1 MYHIIFVLISIMKTQ
16 NKHKW
21 ILILM
26 MMSQLL
32 LICFALYWL
41 NSQYKLEKNALLKEM
56 YSYYQQ
62 SYNVTIDSMLVKNV
76 IKPAMN
82 DSINHYYNYGYH
94 SGAIVMADSLK
105 IVKGSMPFRKSN
117 KDGKGI
123 VTIRLD
129 SSQDTSD
136 VKSFKAES
144 EGLDDD
150 MLLRS
155 VKLFVQLSND
165 SLGKHKEFLNGFGHR
180 LDSALFVSDFESR
193 LGEHNFNFSPIWTTA
208 SVDTEEPGNERKY
221 LILNNMALGLPT
233 ALIRNHRSYLYGQ
246 IFPQIIFALILI
258 ILTAS
263 AFFLA
268 YRNIMKQLRL
278 NEMRNSFISN
288 ISHELKTPVST
299 VKVALEALRNYNVKS
314 DPVVAEEYF
323 EMAGKEIKRLELLI
337 SKVLDHSVIEQDNSI
352 LRFEELDL
360 VLLMQEAVNSL
371 RPRIEEVGAKVNFD
385 HPDELLINADPLYLQ
400 GVIINLFDNSLK
412 YGNGNPEIEISLSKS
427 KEHAKIIISD
437 NGPGIPEEYRKKV
450 FDKFFRV
457 PARDLHNVKGYGLG
471 LSFAALIVEM
481 HRGSIEVHNNETG
494 CSFTIKIPI
503 EKVE

>member
-16 NKHKW
+16 IKHKW

-26 MMSQLL
+26 VMSQLL

-41 NSQYKLEKNALLKEM
+41 NSQYKLEKNALLKDM
-56 YSYYQQ
+56 YTYYKQ
-62 SYNVTIDSMLVKNV
+62 SYNVAVDSMLVKNV
-76 IKPAMN
+76 IKPAMDDTTN
-82 DSINHYYNYGYH
+82 QYYNYKTH
-94 SGAIVMADSLK
+94 SGAVLMADSFK
-105 IVKGSMPFRKSN
+105 IVKGSMSFSESK
-117 KDGKGI
+117 KEAKEI
-123 VTIRLD
+123 VAIRLN
-129 SSQDTSD
+129 SSSDTLD
-136 VKSFKAES
+136 VKSFNAES

-165 SLGKHKEFLNGFGHR
+165 TSGAHGKFLHSFNKR

-193 LGEHNFNFSPIWTTA
+193 LGEHDFNFLPIWTTA
-208 SVDTEEPGNERKY
+208 FVDTEKTVDKQKY
-221 LILNNMALGLPT
+221 LVLNNMALDLPT
-233 ALIRNHRSYLYGQ
+233 AIIRNYRPYLYGQ
-246 IFPQIIFALILI
+246 ILPQIIFALILI

-278 NEMRNSFISN
+278 NEMRNNFISN

-314 DPVVAEEYF
+314 DPVVSEEYF

-337 SKVLDHSVIEQDNSI
+337 SKVLDHSIIEQDTSI
-352 LRFEELDL
+352 LRFEEVDL
-360 VLLMQEAVNSL
+360 VMLIQEAVDSL
-371 RPRIEEVGAKVNFD
+371 RPRIEEAGAKVSLNY
-385 HPDELLINADPLYLQ
+385 PDELLINADPLYLQ

-412 YGNGNPEIEISLSKS
+412 YGNGNPEIEISLSES
-427 KEHAKIIISD
+427 KNYARIIISD

-481 HRGSIEVHNNETG
+481 HRGSIEVHNKKTG
-494 CSFTIKIPI
+494 CSFIIKIPI

>member
-16 NKHKW
+16 IKHKW
-21 ILILM
+21 ILFLM
-26 MMSQLL
+26 VMSQLL

-41 NSQYKLEKNALLKEM
+41 NSQYKVEKDALLKEM
-56 YSYYQQ
+56 YSYYKQ

-76 IKPAMN
+76 IKPAM
-82 DSINHYYNYGYH
+82 DDTTDQYYNFKTH
-94 SGAIVMADSLK
+94 FGAIMMADSLK
-105 IVKGSMPFRKSN
+105 IVKGTMPFSKSEKN
-117 KDGKGI
+117 GKGI

-129 SSQDTSD
+129 SSRDTLD
-136 VKSFKAES
+136 VRSFRHES
-144 EGLDDD
+144 QGLDDD

-155 VKLFVQLSND
+155 VKLFVRLSND
-165 SLGKHKEFLNGFGHR
+165 TSGAHGKFLHSFDEK

-193 LGEHNFNFSPIWTTA
+193 LSEHKYDFSTIWVSASFDTT
-208 SVDTEEPGNERKY
+208 EKINEGKY
-221 LILNNMALGLPT
+221 LALKNMSFGLPNVS
-233 ALIRNHRSYLYGQ
+233 IRNYRSYIIGQ
-246 IFPQIIFALILI
+246 IFPQLLFVLILI

-263 AFFLA
+263 AFILA
-268 YRNIMKQLRL
+268 YRNILKQLRL

-314 DPVVAEEYF
+314 DPVVAEEYL

-337 SKVLDHSVIEQDNSI
+337 SKVLDHSVIEQDASI
-352 LRFEELDL
+352 LCMEEVDL
-360 VLLMQEAVNSL
+360 VILIQEAVNSL
-371 RPRIEEVGAKVNFD
+371 RPGIEEAGAKVNFD

-412 YGNGNPEIEISLSKS
+412 YGNGNPEIEISLSES
-427 KEHAKIIISD
+427 NGFARIVISD

-457 PARDLHNVKGYGLG
+457 PTRNLHNVKGYGLG

-494 CSFTIKIPI
+494 CSFTIKIPTGI
-503 EKVE
+503 R

>member
-1 MYHIIFVLISIMKTQ
+1 MV
-16 NKHKW
+16 
-21 ILILM
+21 
-26 MMSQLL
+26 MSQLL

-41 NSQYKLEKNALLKEM
+41 NSQYKVEKEALLKEM
-56 YSYYQQ
+56 YSYYKQ
-62 SYNVTIDSMLVKNV
+62 SYNVTVDSMLVKNI
-76 IKPAMN
+76 IKPVMD
-82 DSINHYYNYGYH
+82 DSINHYYNYGSH
-94 SGAIVMADSLK
+94 SGAIVMADSFK
-105 IVKGSMPFRKSN
+105 IVDGSMPFRKSN

-129 SSQDTSD
+129 SSQDTLD
-136 VKSFKAES
+136 VKSFNAES
-144 EGLDDD
+144 EGLDED

-165 SLGKHKEFLNGFGHR
+165 TSGAHGKFLHSFNKR

-193 LGEHNFNFSPIWTTA
+193 LGEHDFNFLPIWTTA
-208 SVDTEEPGNERKY
+208 FVDTEKTVDKQKY
-221 LILNNMALGLPT
+221 LVLNNMALDLPT
-233 ALIRNHRSYLYGQ
+233 AIIRNYRSYIIGQ
-246 IFPQIIFALILI
+246 IFPQILFVLILI

-263 AFFLA
+263 AFILA

-337 SKVLDHSVIEQDNSI
+337 SKVLDHSIIEQDTSI
-352 LRFEELDL
+352 LRLEEVDL
-360 VLLMQEAVNSL
+360 VILMREAVDSL
-371 RPRIEEVGAKVNFD
+371 RPRIEEVGAKVSLD

-427 KEHAKIIISD
+427 KNHARIVITD

-457 PARDLHNVKGYGLG
+457 PTNDLHNVKGYGLG

-481 HRGSIEVHNNETG
+481 HRGTIEVHNKKTG
-494 CSFTIKIPI
+494 CSFIIKIPT
-503 EKVE
+503 EKS

>member
-1 MYHIIFVLISIMKTQ
+1 MV
-16 NKHKW
+16 
-21 ILILM
+21 
-26 MMSQLL
+26 MSQLL

-41 NSQYKLEKNALLKEM
+41 NSQYKLEKDALLKEL
-56 YSYYQQ
+56 YSYYKQ
-62 SYNVTIDSMLVKNV
+62 SYNVAIDSMLVKNV
-76 IKPAMN
+76 IKPAM
-82 DSINHYYNYGYH
+82 DDRTIQYYNYKTH
-94 SGAIVMADSLK
+94 SGTIVMADSFR
-105 IVKGSMPFRKSN
+105 IVKGSIPFSMN
-117 KDGKGI
+117 KKGGKEI
-123 VTIRLD
+123 VTIKFD
-129 SSQDTSD
+129 SSKDTLN
-136 VKSFKAES
+136 VKSHQTES
-144 EGLDDD
+144 QGLDDD

-155 VKLFVQLSND
+155 VRLFVQYSND
-165 SLGKHKEFLNGFGHR
+165 SLGKHNWFSNGFEHR

-193 LGEHNFNFSPIWTTA
+193 LGDHDFNFPPIWTTA
-208 SVDTEEPGNERKY
+208 FVDTEETINERKY
-221 LILNNMALGLPT
+221 LVLNNMALGLPA
-233 ALIRNHRSYLYGQ
+233 ALIKNHRSYLYGQ

-263 AFFLA
+263 AFILA
-268 YRNIMKQLRL
+268 YRNIIKQLRL

-337 SKVLDHSVIEQDNSI
+337 SKVLDHSVIEQDTSI
-352 LRFEELDL
+352 LCMEEVDL
-360 VLLMQEAVNSL
+360 VILIQEAVDSL
-371 RPRIEEVGAKVNFD
+371 RTRIEEVGAKVNFD

-427 KEHAKIIISD
+427 NDFARIVISD

-457 PARDLHNVKGYGLG
+457 PTRNLHNVKGYGLG

-481 HRGSIEVHNNETG
+481 HRGSIEVYNNETG
-494 CSFTIKIPI
+494 CSFVIKIPI
-503 EKVE
+503 ERS

>member
-1 MYHIIFVLISIMKTQ
+1 MKTQ
-16 NKHKW
+16 FKHKW
-21 ILILM
+21 ILTLM
-26 MMSQLL
+26 VISQLL

-41 NSQYKLEKNALLKEM
+41 NSQYKVEKEVLRRDLAT
-56 YSYYQQ
+56 YYTQ
-62 SYNVTIDSMLVKNV
+62 SYNVTVDSMLVRNV
-76 IKPAMN
+76 IKPAMEN
-82 DSINHYYNYGYH
+82 TTNQYYNIKAH
-94 SGAIVMADSLK
+94 SGAIMMTDSFK
-105 IVKGSMPFRKSN
+105 IAEGSMPFSKSEKDRKE
-117 KDGKGI
+117 I
-123 VTIRLD
+123 VTIRLN
-129 SSQDTSD
+129 SSSDTLD
-136 VKSFKAES
+136 VKSFLEKS
-144 EGLDDD
+144 HGLDEN

-155 VKLFVQLSND
+155 ARLFVQYSND
-165 SLGKHKEFLNGFGHR
+165 SSGKHKKFFNGLGLG

-193 LGEHNFNFSPIWTTA
+193 LGEFDFNFSPIWTTA
-208 SVDTEEPGNERKY
+208 FIDTEKTVDKQKY
-221 LILNNMALGLPT
+221 LVLNNMALELPT
-233 ALIRNHRSYLYGQ
+233 AIIRNYRPYLYGQ
-246 IFPQIIFALILI
+246 ILPQILFALILI

-337 SKVLDHSVIEQDNSI
+337 SKVLDHSIIEQDTSI
-352 LRFEELDL
+352 LRFEEVDL
-360 VLLMQEAVNSL
+360 VVLIQEAVDSL
-371 RPRIEEVGAKVNFD
+371 RPRIEEVGAKVSLD
-385 HPDELLINADPLYLQ
+385 HPDKLLINADPLYLQ

-412 YGNGNPEIEISLSKS
+412 YGNGNPEIEVSLSLS
-427 KEHAKIIISD
+427 NDFAEIVISD

-481 HRGSIEVHNNETG
+481 HRGSIEVHNKETG
-494 CSFTIKIPI
+494 CSFFIKIPK
-503 EKVE
+503 ERS